1 LLPKAIKARC
11 TSGVRYLKFIL
22 GSERVA
28 GPLEKFLAGGVKCG
42 ELIKSCE
49 WPFLVKEPGAAADV
63 EECCPTKTFSFADQM

>member
-22 GSERVA
+22 ESERVA

-49 WPFLVKEPGAAADV
+49 RPFLAKKPGAAVDV
-63 EECCPTKTFSFADQM
+63 EQCCPTKTFSLADQM